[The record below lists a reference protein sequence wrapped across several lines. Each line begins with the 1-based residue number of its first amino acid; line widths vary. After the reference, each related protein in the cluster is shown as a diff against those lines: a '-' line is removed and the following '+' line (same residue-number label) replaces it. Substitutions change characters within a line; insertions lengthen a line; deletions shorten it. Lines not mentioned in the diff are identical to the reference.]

1 MTLPGPGGGLADA
14 LGLPGAPAGR
24 APVDPAAAGDGDRE
38 PALRRAWRH
47 LAASPLGRT
56 GLVLFV
62 LVLLMAIAGP
72 LIFPFNQATVSANS
86 AGLLQAPSAAHW
98 LGTDEL
104 GRDVFREFLA
114 GAHVSLIVGLAATA
128 ISVVLGAGIGI
139 TAGFYGRAA
148 DTVLMRVTD
157 FFLVLPQLPLVIA
170 LAAFFGQNLG
180 IIILVIGMTGW
191 PTTARIV
198 RSQTLSLR
206 ERQFV
211 TRVRSLGASNLRI
224 LRVHILPNVMP
235 LIFANTVLVIGG
247 AILAEATLSFL
258 GLGDPVQTSWGTMLH
273 YAFESG
279 AIGRGAWWFFIPP
292 GVGIVLVVLAFT
304 LTGHAVDEAL
314 NPRLRG
320 SR

>member
-1 MTLPGPGGGLADA
+1 MVRPVITSGHLPGPDDGLVPAVTA
-14 LGLPGAPAGR
+14 EPGQRGQFR
-24 APVDPAAAGDGDRE
+24 DVWEYVWHDR
-38 PALRRAWRH
+38 
-47 LAASPLGRT
+47 LGRL
-56 GLVLFV
+56 GVIAFV
-62 LVLLMAIAGP
+62 LVVMIAVAGP
-72 LIFPFNQATVSANS
+72 LLFPFNSAAVSSTS
-86 AGLLQAPSAAHW
+86 AGLLLPPSGQHW

-114 GAHVSLIVGLAATA
+114 AAHISLIVGLAATA
-128 ISVVLGAGIGI
+128 ISMILGAAIGI
-139 TAGFYGRAA
+139 VAGYYGRWIDNA
-148 DTVLMRVTD
+148 LMRLTD
-157 FFLVLPQLPLVIA
+157 FFLVLPQIPLVIA
-170 LAAFFGQNLG
+170 LAAFFGQSLG

-206 ERQFV
+206 ERQFI
-211 TRVRSLGASNLRI
+211 TRVRSLGTQDSRI

-258 GLGDPVQTSWGTMLH
+258 GLGDPVQVSWGTMLH
-273 YAFESG
+273 FAFDSG
-279 AIGRGAWWFFIPP
+279 AIGRGAWWYFIPP
-292 GVGIVLVVLAFT
+292 GIGIVIVVLAFT
-304 LTGHAVDEAL
+304 LTGHAIDQAL

>member
-1 MTLPGPGGGLADA
+1 MVRPAASQLADDLSPPPDRTA
-14 LGLPGAPAGR
+14 ATAGQ
-24 APVDPAAAGDGDRE
+24 DPELRRVWRYVIGDR
-38 PALRRAWRH
+38 
-47 LAASPLGRT
+47 LGRL
-56 GLVLFV
+56 GVVLFI
-62 LVLLMAIAGP
+62 LVVIMAIGGP
-72 LIFPFNQATVSANS
+72 LAFPFNSESVSSTS
-86 AGLLQAPSAAHW
+86 ASLLVGPSAQHW

-104 GRDVFREFLA
+104 GRDVFRELLSA
-114 GAHVSLIVGLAATA
+114 AHISLEVGLAATA
-128 ISVVLGAGIGI
+128 ISMILGAGIGI
-139 TAGFYGRAA
+139 VAGYLGRWP
-148 DTVLMRVTD
+148 DTVLMRITD

-180 IIILVIGMTGW
+180 VIILVIGMTGW

-206 ERQFV
+206 ERQFI
-211 TRVRSLGASNLRI
+211 TRVRSLGASHLRI

-258 GLGDPVQTSWGTMLH
+258 GLGDPVQVSWGTMLH
-273 YAFESG
+273 FAFESG
-279 AIGRGAWWFFIPP
+279 AIGRGAWWYFVPP
-292 GVGIVLVVLAFT
+292 GVGIVVVVLAFT
-304 LTGHAVDEAL
+304 LTGHAIDQAL

>member
-1 MTLPGPGGGLADA
+1 MALPLATE
-14 LGLPGAPAGR
+14 LV
-24 APVDPAAAGDGDRE
+24 PVIDHDGE
-38 PALRRAWRH
+38 SPLRRVWGH
-47 LAASPLGRT
+47 LSSDRLGRT

-62 LVLLMAIAGP
+62 LVVIMAVVGP
-72 LIFPFNQATVSANS
+72 LVFPFNQAAVSNGA
-86 AGLLQAPSAAHW
+86 AGLLQPPSAAHW

-104 GRDVFREFLA
+104 GRDVFRELLS

-128 ISVVLGAGIGI
+128 ISMILGAGIGI
-139 TAGFYGRAA
+139 AAGFYGRGA
-148 DTVLMRVTD
+148 DTVLMRITD

-180 IIILVIGMTGW
+180 VIVLVIGMTGW

-206 ERQFV
+206 ERQFI

-235 LIFANTVLVIGG
+235 LIFANTVLVIGS

-258 GLGDPVQTSWGTMLH
+258 GLGDPVQISWGTMLH
-273 YAFESG
+273 FAFESG
-279 AIGRGAWWFFIPP
+279 AIGRGAWWFFVPP
-292 GVGIVLVVLAFT
+292 GVGIVIVVLAFT
-304 LTGHAVDEAL
+304 LTGHAIDEAL

>member
-1 MTLPGPGGGLADA
+1 MTAP
-14 LGLPGAPAGR
+14 GLPGL
-24 APVDPAAAGDGDRE
+24 VDPIGEPAVPEVTAEGRRE
-38 PALRRAWRH
+38 PELLRVWRYVRRDR
-47 LAASPLGRT
+47 LGRVGV
-56 GLVLFV
+56 GLFILTVI
-62 LVLLMAIAGP
+62 MAVAGP
-72 LIFPFNQATVSANS
+72 LIFPFNPATVSNAS
-86 AGLLQAPSAAHW
+86 TGLLAAPSGAHW

-104 GRDVFREFLA
+104 GRDVFREFLS

-128 ISVVLGAGIGI
+128 ISMILGAGIGI
-139 TAGFYGRAA
+139 AAGYYGRAA
-148 DTVLMRVTD
+148 DTVLMRITD

-170 LAAFFGQNLG
+170 LAALFGQNLG

-198 RSQTLSLR
+198 RAQTLSLR

-224 LRVHILPNVMP
+224 LRRHILPNVMP
-235 LIFANTVLVIGG
+235 LIFANTVLVIGS

-258 GLGDPVQTSWGTMLH
+258 GLGDPVQISWGTMLH
-273 YAFESG
+273 FAFESG
-279 AIGRGAWWFFIPP
+279 AIGRGAWWYFVPP
-292 GVGIVLVVLAFT
+292 GLGIVIVVLAFT
-304 LTGHAVDEAL
+304 LTGHAIDEAL

>member
-1 MTLPGPGGGLADA
+1 MTGSEITGGLVGGPDLDA
-14 LGLPGAPAGR
+14 APSVAR
-24 APVDPAAAGDGDRE
+24 AAPRE
-38 PALRRAWRH
+38 TELRRVWRH
-47 LAASPLGRT
+47 LTTDSIGRT

-62 LVLLMAIAGP
+62 LVVLMAVAGP
-72 LIFPFNQATVSANS
+72 LLFPFNATAVAKTP
-86 AGLLQAPSAAHW
+86 AGLLLPPSLHHW
-98 LGTDEL
+98 LGTDYL
-104 GRDVFREFLA
+104 GRDAFREFLA
-114 GAHVSLIVGLAATA
+114 GTHISLIVGLAATA
-128 ISVVLGAGIGI
+128 ISMALGSAIGI
-139 TAGFYGRAA
+139 ASGFYGRWA
-148 DTVLMRVTD
+148 DAVLMRITD

-211 TRVRSLGASNLRI
+211 TRIRSLGASNLRI

-273 YAFESG
+273 FAFESG
-279 AIGRGAWWFFIPP
+279 AIGRGAWWYFIPP
-292 GVGIVLVVLAFT
+292 GVGIVVVVLAFT
-304 LTGHAVDEAL
+304 LTGHSIDQAL

>member
-1 MTLPGPGGGLADA
+1 MTLPPATGGLAGA
-14 LGLPGAPAGR
+14 LGATGDGPAPAG
-24 APVDPAAAGDGDRE
+24 
-38 PALRRAWRH
+38 PALPPGGQSELRRIWRH
-47 LAASPLGRT
+47 LAADPLGRI
-56 GLVLFV
+56 GLVLFALVV
-62 LVLLMAIAGP
+62 LRAIAGP
-72 LIFPFNQATVSANS
+72 LLFPFNPALVGSGARS
-86 AGLLQAPSAAHW
+86 LLAAPSGRHW

-104 GRDVFREFLA
+104 GRDVFRELLS
-114 GAHVSLIVGLAATA
+114 GTHVSLIVGLAATA
-128 ISVVLGAGIGI
+128 ISMILGAGIGI
-139 TAGFYGRAA
+139 TAGFYGRAT
-148 DTVLMRVTD
+148 DTILMRVTD

-170 LAAFFGQNLG
+170 LAAFFGQSLG

-206 ERQFV
+206 ERQFI
-211 TRVRSLGASNLRI
+211 TRARSLGASNLRI

-258 GLGDPVQTSWGTMLH
+258 GLGDPVQISWGTMLH
-273 YAFESG
+273 FAFESG
-279 AIGRGAWWFFIPP
+279 AIGRGAWWFFVPP
-292 GVGIVLVVLAFT
+292 GVGIVVVVLAFT
-304 LTGHAVDEAL
+304 LTGHAIDEAL